1 MKYVTLVRE
10 NMKKHKG
17 SFIGIFLLMF
27 IITVSLS
34 SVLSIWNNSGSYVSD
49 EMERIQYGDLI
60 YWMNNNGKKIDKI
73 VESMEAVDGVDK
85 VVKEDNAIIKIVID
99 GEEVPYVSSG
109 YPAKDENGN
118 FIYDE
123 NGNVKKRLFSIEQ
136 VKLDNAMFNIES
148 SGLPVFKIALEFK
161 LTDEGFKITIPRE
174 SLLDSTNVSKDHP
187 DYKMINGGYQIY
199 SVSLCPYMTYVDTT
213 QEGYIIVM

>member
-73 VESMEAVDGVDK
+73 VESMEAVDGVAK

-99 GEEVPYVSSG
+99 GEEVGSSVFAYRYSDDHASYHVFDG
-109 YPAKDENGN
+109 DTIEYKESM
-118 FIYDE
+118 F
-123 NGNVKKRLFSIEQ
+123 LFAI
-136 VKLDNAMFNIES
+136 K
-148 SGLPVFKIALEFK
+148 
-161 LTDEGFKITIPRE
+161 
-174 SLLDSTNVSKDHP
+174 HC
-187 DYKMINGGYQIY
+187 MI
-199 SVSLCPYMTYVDTT
+199 
-213 QEGYIIVM
+213 